1 MKVLGLG
8 DNVVDRYVNKK
19 IMFPG
24 GNAVNFAVYARE
36 CGLESAFLGY
46 IGDDAEA
53 DHIIASLREE
63 DVDITGCHR
72 ILGTTTERCDVNLAD
87 GDRVFIADD
96 MRETKTPPIILSER
110 ETGRLDDFE
119 LIHAACYGCV
129 EEELPKLA
137 DLHGLKTF
145 DFSVEEEF
153 REDSYLQKVCPWID
167 MALFSCEGM
176 TGEEILKLQERA
188 CELGCS
194 YVLATMGTE
203 GQILYDGSRFYKG
216 TVKLVEAVD
225 TMGAGDSFFTAFVC
239 TLLKQGWT
247 KDHMLTEEMITNA
260 FALAAEFSAQNCL
273 RDGGFGH
280 PAPMVEDV

>member
-72 ILGTTTERCDVNLAD
+72 ILGTTTERRDVNLAD

-119 LIHAACYGCV
+119 LIC
-129 EEELPKLA
+129 
-137 DLHGLKTF
+137 F
-145 DFSVEEEF
+145 
-153 REDSYLQKVCPWID
+153 
-167 MALFSCEGM
+167 
-176 TGEEILKLQERA
+176 
-188 CELGCS
+188 
-194 YVLATMGTE
+194 
-203 GQILYDGSRFYKG
+203 
-216 TVKLVEAVD
+216 LVV
-225 TMGAGDSFFTAFVC
+225 
-239 TLLKQGWT
+239 
-247 KDHMLTEEMITNA
+247 
-260 FALAAEFSAQNCL
+260 
-273 RDGGFGH
+273 R
-280 PAPMVEDV
+280 